1 MAAVEHFSNEGAA
14 AHFVD
19 ALNNAVQSE
28 KWLAIVLSIEDG
40 RLVLKRRTC
49 SNFPDGDLL
58 RAAAMIT
65 GDLFR
70 YFESVQPQPPAPLPV
85 ATLEELEPAAAES

>member
-1 MAAVEHFSNEGAA
+1 MATEHFSNEGAA

-19 ALNNAVQSE
+19 ALNDAVNGE
-28 KWLAIVLSIEDG
+28 RWLAVVLSVENG

-49 SNFPDGDLL
+49 NNFPDGDLL

-65 GDLFR
+65 GDLFKH
-70 YFESVQPQPPAPLPV
+70 FEAVQPQPPAPLPV